1 MFDFEELV
9 GYCAHCGVHVH
20 YTHARGK
27 LLGVHIGVYQPWYS
41 VLFSNTWSNQ
51 SISLPNPSTK
61 LVFDCPS
68 LWQNCYYF
76 VTNIL

>member
-27 LLGVHIGVYQPWYS
+27 LLGVHIGVYQP
-41 VLFSNTWSNQ
+41 Q
-51 SISLPNPSTK
+51 SITPFQKFEP
-61 LVFDCPS
+61 
-68 LWQNCYYF
+68 
-76 VTNIL
+76 